1 MTSPLASAVRWLRGT
16 LDTLWREVVKF
27 GIVGSVAFVI
37 DVGTMNLLRHSVLED
52 KPIIGIAGVSCVP
65 TTAKVVSASLAT
77 LFAWLGNREWTF
89 RHRRNR
95 AAHHEFTLFVG
106 TNLVA
111 LLIGAGTIAFSH
123 YVLGRTTLLADNVAN
138 VIGIGLG
145 TLFRFWAY
153 RKFVFA
159 SELDSASER
168 KSANTAGAASS
179 SSSRP

>member
-52 KPIIGIAGVSCVP
+52 KP

-95 AAHHEFTLFVG
+95 AAHHEFTLFVA